1 MSSVEYRALDSRS
14 ALAGSVTPQPTFSTQ
29 PSAVMNID
37 AQLVKTLREK
47 TNAGLMECKRA
58 LAETKGDLELA
69 IDVLRKKGA
78 ASAAKKADREAK
90 DGIIAQAILPGSKVG
105 VLVEVNCETDFV
117 AKNDA
122 FKAFCD
128 ELARKIAADP
138 GADLESDRIA
148 AVQRI
153 GENILIRRSQRL
165 EVAGNGLVAAYIHT
179 GGKVGVLVEVGAE
192 KEATPQNDEFKQLV
206 RDITLQIAAAN
217 PICVDRTQ
225 VPAALI
231 ERERDVYRGQVPP
244 GKPANIVEK
253 IVDGKMDKFFSASC
267 LIDQAFIKNPDQ
279 TISQLLAEKS
289 KALGENLSI
298 RGFVRFMVGEQIA
311 AA

>member
-1 MSSVEYRALDSRS
+1 M
-14 ALAGSVTPQPTFSTQ
+14 
-29 PSAVMNID
+29 SAVID

-58 LAETKGDLELA
+58 LTETNGDLEAA
-69 IDVLRKKGA
+69 IDALRKKGA

-90 DGIIAQAILPGSKVG
+90 DGTIAQAILPGSKVG

-117 AKNDA
+117 AKNDS
-122 FKAFCD
+122 FKGFC
-128 ELARKIAADP
+128 EEIAKKIASSP
-138 GADLESDRIA
+138 GADFEADRIT
-148 AVQRI
+148 AVQKI
-153 GENILIRRSQRL
+153 GENILIRRSERI

-179 GGKVGVLVEVGAE
+179 GGKVGVLVEVGSE
-192 KEATPQNDEFKQLV
+192 HEATAQNEDFKQLV

-225 VPAALI
+225 VPAALA
-231 ERERDVYRGQVPP
+231 EREREVYRGQVPP

-253 IVDGKMDKFFSASC
+253 IVDGKMDKFFSSSC

-289 KALGENLSI
+289 KTLGEKLSI
-298 RGFVRFMVGEQIA
+298 RRFVRFMVGEA
-311 AA
+311 VAVA